1 MRRQNVAAIV
11 AIAAFFTLI
20 AVPVTVDA
28 QTVDEPV
35 DLGSVTIV
43 SETRE
48 ALTDGKGSTVFGL
61 LLPSG
66 ASCPGD
72 SRNDQWRV
80 QTFIV
85 PAAIDPGTLSYNS
98 VGPEG
103 EGMYALYGLDTN
115 PITAVLTGPN
125 GAPGLPGLI
134 IGLRAASFEIFP
146 PGTLAD
152 GTYRVGAACTFFGE
166 TASFWDTE
174 FQISRDTEDKPAE
187 IRWEVT
193 TAPVGAIPELANDP
207 GTNSGSFAAVVAGVL
222 AIVAIA
228 VFVVRR
234 SRRSPLTYKE
244 MS

>member
-1 MRRQNVAAIV
+1 MRHQNAV
-11 AIAAFFTLI
+11 AIAAFVALF
-20 AVPVTVDA
+20 AVPATVSA
-28 QTVDEPV
+28 QSVDEPV

-48 ALTDGKGSTVFGL
+48 ALTAGNGSTVFGL

-66 ASCPGD
+66 ATCPGD

-85 PAAIDPGTLSYNS
+85 PADVDPGTLRYNS
-98 VGPEG
+98 IGPEG
-103 EGMYALYGLDTN
+103 DSMYALYGLDTN

-152 GTYRVGAACTFFGE
+152 GTYKIGVACSYFGD
-166 TASFWDTE
+166 TAIFWDTE
-174 FQISRDTEDKPAE
+174 FQISRDPEDKPAE

-193 TAPVGAIPELANDP
+193 SSAAGAISVIETDQGP
-207 GTNSGSFAAVVAGVL
+207 NSSVFAAVV
-222 AIVAIA
+222 VAVIAMVVVA
-228 VFVVRR
+228 VFAVRR
-234 SRRSPLTYKE
+234 SRRSLVTHKE